1 MKLRPFIS
9 ILSAASLALMAIS
22 TNARAT
28 PSNLT
33 ALADSGVVAV
43 AEPMGIRTGFA
54 FGDSKFVIVG
64 GARTAKTHLITAH
77 GLSATGIGT
86 NQDGGLA
93 ALYVSTLHLLALR
106 ASDAREIHSETAV
119 YVLGA
124 PLGYN
129 GERIRPVRLPEIAL
143 ASTRAVVI
151 GGRLPRSF
159 LGAPVVTRSGR
170 LVGAVASI
178 GTTNW
183 TFATRSRL
191 EMLLTTSVKPG
202 AGNRNS
208 AIAVTVV
215 LFVAIL
221 ATCAL
226 VSVRMGRKRRDRE
239 NKPVVVRHTQS
250 PPRRSTEAPLEE
262 PTLHA
267 TQPLVRRRETEAIQD
282 EDFIIILKSRE
293 DQ

>member
-9 ILSAASLALMAIS
+9 ILSATSLALVGIS

-33 ALADSGVVAV
+33 ILADSGVVAV

-54 FGDSKFVIVG
+54 FGESKFVIVG

-77 GLSATGIGT
+77 GLSATGIGA

-93 ALYVSTLHLLALR
+93 ALYVPTLHLLALR
-106 ASDAREIHSETAV
+106 ASGAREIHSETAV

-124 PLGYN
+124 PLGYS
-129 GERIRPVRLPEIAL
+129 ERIRPVRLPEIAL

-202 AGNRNS
+202 AGNRNP
-208 AIAVTVV
+208 AIALTVV

-226 VSVRMGRKRRDRE
+226 VSVRMRRKRRDRE

-250 PPRRSTEAPLEE
+250 PPRRSTEDPLEE

-267 TQPLVRRRETEAIQD
+267 TQPLVRKRETEAIED
-282 EDFIIILKSRE
+282 EDFNIILKSRE